1 MNKSKIIKGLLYSLK
16 VYFIAHALPTLL
28 FKYKQLKSEPKE
40 TLRKLLIR
48 IGWSVCFF
56 SGFIYLVRTTAC
68 ILHRL
73 IPFDR
78 FFVILSAS
86 ISSLPIVFEYT
97 HRIIEYNLFT
107 IPRVVEGF
115 WDLGAKLGI
124 INSLDSY
131 NKVIFALFMS
141 AALGLYKYYLEY
153 VDDKYKLLLNF
164 LFGR

>member
-1 MNKSKIIKGLLYSLK
+1 
-16 VYFIAHALPTLL
+16 
-28 FKYKQLKSEPKE
+28 
-40 TLRKLLIR
+40 
-48 IGWSVCFF
+48 
-56 SGFIYLVRTTAC
+56 
-68 ILHRL
+68 
-73 IPFDR
+73 
-78 FFVILSAS
+78 
-86 ISSLPIVFEYT
+86 VFEYT